1 MNVFILGITGGTG
14 SRIARLL
21 VDQGHTVSGLYR
33 HPNQIARLEE
43 MGVKPFA
50 GDIATI
56 SERDLAR
63 LIRES
68 EVLVFTAGAGEQDNE
83 SMIDAVDYGG
93 VKKAIAAIRLAGH
106 SRLLLISVYPEAAR
120 EQCLGDSFEH
130 YMSAKKKADVE
141 VVNSGLDWIIL
152 RPSSLKNTPG
162 TGRVSIGLAN
172 FHTEISRDDVA
183 ATVVALLNAPQTT
196 RKILELTE
204 GTQVIADAV
213 PALLS
218 A

>member
-21 VDQGHTVSGLYR
+21 VDQGHSVSGLYR
-33 HPNQIARLEE
+33 HPNQIAKLERT
-43 MGVKPFA
+43 GVTPFA

-56 SERDLAR
+56 STRDLSQV
-63 LIRES
+63 IHKT
-68 EVLVFTAGAGEQDNE
+68 EVLVFTAGAGEQDDE

-93 VKKAIAAIRLAGH
+93 VKKAIAAMRLAGH
-106 SRLLLISVYPEAAR
+106 ARLLLISVFPEAAR

-130 YMSAKKKADVE
+130 YISAKKKADVE

-152 RPSSLKNTPG
+152 RPSSLKDTPG
-162 TGRVSIGLAN
+162 TGRISLGLAN
-172 FHTEISRDDVA
+172 FHTEITRDDVA
-183 ATVVALLNAPQTT
+183 STVVALLNATQIT

-204 GTQVIADAV
+204 GTQTIADAV
-213 PALLS
+213 SALSLV
-218 A
+218 